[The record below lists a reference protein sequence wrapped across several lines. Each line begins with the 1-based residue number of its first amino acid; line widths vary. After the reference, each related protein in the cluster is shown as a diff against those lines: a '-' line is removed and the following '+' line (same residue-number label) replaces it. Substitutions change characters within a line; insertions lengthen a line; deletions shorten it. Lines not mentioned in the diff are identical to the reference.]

1 MYAYIH
7 TYKNHYYA
15 MFCCSIINECMHA
28 VSLNSSAARV
38 CPGDTLVFTC
48 VTNTSSLLWNM
59 NGTTQNSF
67 FYEQEQLQSTE
78 TLDIFSINLIS
89 ITGTTFVSTATV
101 HNVSIEDDKTIIT
114 CSDSNQ
120 VEKSAEVNLSG
131 SYYVHM
137 Y

>member
-1 MYAYIH
+1 
-7 TYKNHYYA
+7 
-15 MFCCSIINECMHA
+15 
-28 VSLNSSAARV
+28 
-38 CPGDTLVFTC
+38 
-48 VTNTSSLLWNM
+48 M
-59 NGTTQNSF
+59 NGTTQNAF

-120 VEKSAEVNLSG
+120 VEESAEVNLSG
-131 SYYVHM
+131 IIANVHACM
-137 Y
+137 LKW